1 MMADYAGRLEGD
13 DVIWS
18 SLEDCHCSIIII
30 AIVDG
35 GLIWRG
41 CRHTIIDSGSDIIFN
56 YYFRRRKASREVR
69 DIGRHTAKGANEG

>member
-1 MMADYAGRLEGD
+1 MADYAGWLEGD

-35 GLIWRG
+35 GLRSSCSLITRG
-41 CRHTIIDSGSDIIFN
+41 YVIFN
-56 YYFRRRKASREVR
+56 YFRRREASREVR